1 MNQKIFENMNEY
13 STNLSYQISMMQDLE
28 KLNLKK
34 ELINLANYFHGMK
47 FGLVTMK
54 EKLI

>member
-1 MNQKIFENMNEY
+1 
-13 STNLSYQISMMQDLE
+13 MQDLE

>member
-1 MNQKIFENMNEY
+1 MNEH
-13 STNLSYQISMMQDLE
+13 STNLSYQISIMQDLE

-34 ELINLANYFHGMK
+34 ELINLANNFHGMK

>member
-1 MNQKIFENMNEY
+1 MNQKIFENMNEH
-13 STNLSYQISMMQDLE
+13 STNLSYQISIMQDLE

-34 ELINLANYFHGMK
+34 ELINLANNFHGMK

>member
-1 MNQKIFENMNEY
+1 MNQKIFEKMNEH
-13 STNLSYQISMMQDLE
+13 STNLSYQISIMQDLE